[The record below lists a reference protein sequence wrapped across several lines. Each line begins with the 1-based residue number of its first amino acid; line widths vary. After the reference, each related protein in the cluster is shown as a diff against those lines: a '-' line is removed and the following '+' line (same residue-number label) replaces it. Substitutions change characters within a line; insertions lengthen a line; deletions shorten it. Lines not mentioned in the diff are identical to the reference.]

1 MALTKI
7 KTGSISDS
15 VTLTS
20 PDINT
25 PDIDGG
31 TADGLVIGGAT
42 PAAGSFTDIAASGT
56 VDGRDVATD
65 GTKLDGIEASAD
77 VTDTTNVTAAGALMD
92 SELTSIA
99 SVKAL
104 NQGVA
109 TTDSPTFGG
118 LGVGTTPASGVA
130 LDLRTNASATIGD
143 FRNASATGYGLYVA
157 AGDTSGQ
164 YAFRAADYQ
173 NNALFS
179 VMGNGNVG
187 INEATPLGKLH
198 ITASGQTTI
207 TPSAQ
212 GNLLVLE
219 DSENGMSIIS
229 SASGAGYINFG
240 DTADADVGM
249 IIYDHSS
256 NAMKFWVSA
265 EERLKIDTI
274 GNVGIGSSPVSW
286 SGGMRAFELKGYSG
300 TTKQGSIA
308 FDSHSGANGYN
319 VISTDTGNM
328 MFYNGTT
335 NRASAVETMR
345 IASSGNVSIPT
356 GSLTVSGS
364 STGLA
369 GSFQNTHTSGY
380 GMRVTTYSNA
390 TQYGF
395 AVDSYG
401 GGYSRDFTV
410 GVDGNVNV
418 LTGNLV
424 IGTAGK
430 GIDFSANANASGMT
444 SELLDDYEEGDF
456 TLVLSGATTA
466 GSQSGGSSG
475 GRYTKIGRVVTVSV
489 VIANTTLSGA
499 AGALK
504 ITGFPFLTANYANR
518 PAVGV
523 MRAYNQDLA
532 SPADGY
538 FNPTLSIEH
547 GVNYAVIVQ
556 TKDNGTWSLVQVEN
570 SGSLYFEGTI
580 TYITT

>member
-109 TTDSPTFGG
+109 TGDSPTFGG

-187 INEATPLGKLH
+187 INEVTPLGKLH

-229 SASGAGYINFG
+229 SAAGAGYINFG